1 MKNMKYPL
9 GTKVKLTE
17 KCYFNMA
24 PDIDKDIYLK
34 MVGTIIGYEED
45 EDYPYIIEFSK
56 DDWEN
61 RNSSYCIVSESTLN
75 YNGSVFDEDEFF
87 VIQIPLP
94 SEISNYNMKEDSE
107 YAKQIAEMDRIFAA
121 KGGSLDSPAKPNVE
135 IQSTIGQVKSSVKKV
150 NYTSVQIRPTI

>member
-17 KCYFNMA
+17 KCYFDLA
-24 PDIDKDIYLK
+24 PNINEDIYLE
-34 MVGTIIGYEED
+34 MIGIVIGYAD
-45 EDYPYIIEFSK
+45 DKKYPYIIQFDK
-56 DDWEN
+56 DDWYSP
-61 RNSSYCIVSESTLN
+61 NSNYCKEAECTLN
-75 YNGSVFDEDEFF
+75 YNGSIFQEDEFYP
-87 VIQIPLP
+87 IYIPEHI
-94 SEISNYNMKEDSE
+94 SENNIMKEDSE

>member
-17 KCYFNMA
+17 KCYFDLA
-24 PDIDKDIYLK
+24 PDIDEDIYLE
-34 MVGTIIGYEED
+34 MVGTIIGYEKD

-61 RNSSYCIVSESTLN
+61 RNSSYCMVSESTLN
-75 YNGSVFDEDEFF
+75 YNGSVFDEDEFY
-87 VIQIPLP
+87 VIYIPEHI
-94 SEISNYNMKEDSE
+94 SENNIMKEDSE